1 MIEIDHL
8 KPILIDE
15 NICGNEISTLSYL
28 SVGLYHLYFTV
39 KNYETMVENQNRASG
54 TKIILS
60 MGSTRGLPH
69 GADQFLPCLFHWFG
83 VSIMNYARLIGFLDG
98 ISTGKYTKRDLENHK
113 NYEKVKKASIKYADS
128 VPELKNIKKWRN
140 KVAAHFAITDP
151 NENKDNPAFLEFSI
165 MYPVSYCEG
174 RFKVGRMEF
183 TRTDSTG
190 AKHKASLPTWSLT
203 EVYEALQIRYW
214 PQQPVS

>member
-39 KNYETMVENQNRASG
+39 KNYETMVENQNRASE

-69 GADQFLPCLFHWFG
+69 GADQLLPCLFHWFG

-98 ISTGKYTKRDLENHK
+98 ISTGKYTKRDLESYS
-113 NYEKVKKASIKYADS
+113 NYKKVKKVCGNYVNS
-128 VPELKNIKKWRN
+128 VPELSAIKIWRD

-151 NENKDNPAFLEFSI
+151 VDDRFGITDPKKKPDNPAFLEFSI

-183 TRTDSTG
+183 TRIDSTG
-190 AKHKASLPTWSLT
+190 LNTKHLSRLGL
-203 EVYEALQIRYW
+203 LQR
-214 PQQPVS
+214 SMRHCK